1 MIGVHAIATS
11 RSRRSRQ
18 TGVVLVTSLIIL
30 LVMTM
35 IGVTAMQSTMLDE
48 RMAGNQK
55 DGALAFEAA
64 EAALRHVADLI
75 SEAPDVGAVGG
86 LEGFWVTDVPVSPT
100 VSDLVTKDATLTEY
114 KARLGLAEAPL
125 YGLREVAFV
134 PDDLSPESRAKQVG
148 TWYYSVTTLAVGS
161 TERSR
166 SMLQAVVSKRFN

>member
-1 MIGVHAIATS
+1 MTGVQAIAPF
-11 RSRRSRQ
+11 RSRRLGQ
-18 TGVVLVTSLIIL
+18 AGVVLVTSLIIL

-55 DGALAFEAA
+55 DSALAFEAA

-75 SEAPDVGAVGG
+75 SKAPDVGAVAALDGY
-86 LEGFWVTDVPVSPT
+86 WVIDGPVSPT
-100 VSDLVTKDATLTEY
+100 VSDLITKDATLTEY
-114 KARLGLAEAPL
+114 KASLGLAEAPL

-148 TWYYSVTTLAVGS
+148 TWYYSVTTLGVGS
-161 TERSR
+161 SERSR
-166 SMLQAVVSKRFN
+166 SMLQAIISKRFN